1 MYALKS
7 AGQQLIYKII
17 NPFINLLIALKITPN
32 MITTAGLVLNIV
44 AAGIFVYGGEASHRG
59 DLSIVG
65 WGGAMIL
72 FAGVFDMIDG
82 RLARVSNTSSKFGA
96 FYDSVLDRYSEMFM
110 FLGICY
116 YLVAHHYLFSSF
128 FAFLAL
134 IGSSMVSYTRARA
147 EGLSIK
153 CDIGWMQRPERVVII
168 GGSALLCGILSPVFG
183 PDFRIEGP
191 TERISW
197 FESISVFTIPL
208 TIVAILSN
216 FTAIQ
221 RIEHTQKE
229 LNKNEKN

>member
-7 AGQQLIYKII
+7 AGQQVIYRII
-17 NPFINLLIALKITPN
+17 NPFIKLLIALKITPN
-32 MITTAGLVLNIV
+32 MVTTIGLLLNLV
-44 AAGIFVYGGEASHRG
+44 AAGVFVYGAEASRRG
-59 DLSIVG
+59 DMDIIG

-72 FAGVFDMIDG
+72 FAGIFDMIDG

-147 EGLSIK
+147 EGLGIK
-153 CDIGWMQRPERVVII
+153 CDIGWMQRPERIVII
-168 GGSALLCGILSPVFG
+168 GGSALLCGILAPVLG
-183 PDFRIEGP
+183 NDFRIEGLNSRVP
-191 TERISW
+191 W
-197 FESISVFTIPL
+197 FETISIFTIPL
-208 TIVAILSN
+208 TVVAILSN

-221 RIEHTQKE
+221 RIEHTQKVLDKE
-229 LNKNEKN
+229 Q

>member
-7 AGQQLIYKII
+7 AGQQVIYRII
-17 NPFINLLIALKITPN
+17 NPFIKLLIALKITPN
-32 MITTAGLVLNIV
+32 MVTTVGLLLNLV
-44 AAGIFVYGGEASHRG
+44 AAGVFIYGAEASRRG
-59 DLSIVG
+59 DMDIIG

-72 FAGVFDMIDG
+72 FAGIFDMIDG

-147 EGLSIK
+147 EGLGIK
-153 CDIGWMQRPERVVII
+153 CDIGWMQRPERIVII
-168 GGSALLCGILSPVFG
+168 GGSALLCGILAPVLG
-183 PDFRIEGP
+183 NDFRIEGFDS
-191 TERISW
+191 RIPW
-197 FESISVFTIPL
+197 FETISIFTIPL

-216 FTAIQ
+216 LTAIQ
-221 RIEHTQKE
+221 RIEHTQKVLDKE
-229 LNKNEKN
+229 Q

>member
-7 AGQQLIYKII
+7 AGQQVIYRII
-17 NPFINLLIALKITPN
+17 NPFIKLLIALKITPN
-32 MITTAGLVLNIV
+32 MVTTIGLLLNLV
-44 AAGIFVYGGEASHRG
+44 AAGVFVYGAEASRRG
-59 DLSIVG
+59 EMDIIG

-72 FAGVFDMIDG
+72 FAGIFDMIDG

-147 EGLSIK
+147 EGLGIK
-153 CDIGWMQRPERVVII
+153 CDIGWMQRPERIVII
-168 GGSALLCGILSPVFG
+168 GGSALLCGILAPVLG
-183 PDFRIEGP
+183 NDFRIEGLNSRVP
-191 TERISW
+191 W
-197 FESISVFTIPL
+197 FETISIFTIPL
-208 TIVAILSN
+208 TVVAILSN

-221 RIEHTQKE
+221 RIEHTQKVLDKE
-229 LNKNEKN
+229 Q

>member
-1 MYALKS
+1 MVTTM
-7 AGQQLIYKII
+7 GLIL
-17 NPFINLLIALKITPN
+17 NL
-32 MITTAGLVLNIV
+32 V
-44 AAGIFVYGGEASHRG
+44 AAGIFVYGAEASKRG
-59 DLSIVG
+59 DMSIIG

-147 EGLSIK
+147 EGLNIK
-153 CDIGWMQRPERVVII
+153 CDIGWMQRPERIVII
-168 GGSALLCGILSPVFG
+168 GGSALLCGILAPIIG
-183 PDFRIEGP
+183 NDFRIEGP
-191 TERISW
+191 ATRVPW
-197 FESISVFTIPL
+197 FETISIFTIPL

-216 FTAIQ
+216 YTAVQ

-229 LNKNEKN
+229 LNKNEK

>member
-7 AGQQLIYKII
+7 AGQQVIYRII
-17 NPFINLLIALKITPN
+17 NPFIKLLIALKITPN
-32 MITTAGLVLNIV
+32 MVTTVGLLLNLV
-44 AAGIFVYGGEASHRG
+44 AAGVFIYGAEASRRG
-59 DLSIVG
+59 DMDIIG

-72 FAGVFDMIDG
+72 FAGIFDMIDG

-147 EGLSIK
+147 EGLGIK
-153 CDIGWMQRPERVVII
+153 CDIGWMQRPERIVII
-168 GGSALLCGILSPVFG
+168 GGSALLCGILAPVLG
-183 PDFRIEGP
+183 NDFRIEGFDS
-191 TERISW
+191 RIPW
-197 FESISVFTIPL
+197 FETISIFTIPL
-208 TIVAILSN
+208 TIFQSVNRWNRLRPGA
-216 FTAIQ
+216 
-221 RIEHTQKE
+221 
-229 LNKNEKN
+229 

>member
-7 AGQQLIYKII
+7 AGQQVIYRII
-17 NPFINLLIALKITPN
+17 NPFIKLLIALKITPN
-32 MITTAGLVLNIV
+32 MVTTVGLLLNLV
-44 AAGIFVYGGEASHRG
+44 AAGVFIYGAEASRRG
-59 DLSIVG
+59 DMDIIG

-147 EGLSIK
+147 EGLGIK
-153 CDIGWMQRPERVVII
+153 CDIGWMQRPERIVII
-168 GGSALLCGILSPVFG
+168 GGSALLCGVLAPVLG
-183 PDFRIEGP
+183 NDFRIEGFDS
-191 TERISW
+191 RIPW
-197 FESISVFTIPL
+197 FETISIFTIPL

-216 FTAIQ
+216 LTAIQ
-221 RIEHTQKE
+221 RIEHTQKVLDKE
-229 LNKNEKN
+229 Q